1 MWDAPFFPSLPPSDR
16 LRLLADE
23 IRHVGPAPWLLTA
36 LDNLAD
42 ELEASDPDSEPNL
55 GDGGEAHPK

>member
-23 IRHVGPAPWLLTA
+23 IRYVGPAPWLLTA
-36 LDNLAD
+36 LDSLAD
-42 ELEASDPDSEPNL
+42 ELERSE
-55 GDGGEAHPK
+55 

>member
-36 LDNLAD
+36 LDYLAD
-42 ELEASDPDSEPNL
+42 ELESFDPESGPNPEGDSEAL
-55 GDGGEAHPK
+55 L